1 MTDHVGGSESVT
13 SAQLDALTDF
23 VHELGQLKHSARTGW
38 WLAGVDRPETVAEH
52 SFRTAVIAYLLA
64 MLEGADPGKAV
75 LYAVFHD
82 MAETRLGDIPSVG
95 KAYLKEPAKEDV
107 AQDQLRGAPEMIVEH
122 LLSLVSEYEDRKTI
136 EARLAR
142 DADKLECLAQALE
155 YAAHGYPRTE
165 EWVQGSVESVST
177 DSGHLLADALT
188 NDNTSP
194 DRWWRDFVAKYRPRE
209 RVTEGSPVSN
219 PEARSMP

>member
-1 MTDHVGGSESVT
+1 MTDHAEGSETVT
-13 SAQLDALTDF
+13 AAQLDALTDF
-23 VHELGQLKHSARTGW
+23 VHELGQLKHSTRTGW
-38 WLAGVDRPETVAEH
+38 WLAGVDHPETVAEH
-52 SFRTAVIAYLLA
+52 TFRTAAIAYLLA

-95 KAYLKEPAKEDV
+95 KAYLKEAAKEDV
-107 AQDQLRGAPEMIVEH
+107 AQDQLRGAPGIIVEH
-122 LLSLVSEYEDRKTI
+122 LLSLVNEYEDRKTI

-188 NDNTSP
+188 NDKTSP

-209 RVTEGSPVSN
+209 RVTEGNPTSN
-219 PEARSMP
+219 PETRSMP

>member
-1 MTDHVGGSESVT
+1 MTEHVGDSESIT
-13 SAQLDALTDF
+13 AAELDALSDF
-23 VHELGQLKHSARTGW
+23 IHELGQLKHSARTGW

-52 SFRTAVIAYLLA
+52 TFRTAVIAYLLA

-75 LYAVFHD
+75 IYAVFHD

-95 KAYLKEPAKEDV
+95 KTYLKEAAKEDV

-122 LLSLVSEYEDRKTI
+122 LLSLVNEYEDRKTI

-177 DSGHLLADALT
+177 DSGRMLASALT
-188 NDNTSP
+188 NDKTSP

-209 RVTEGSPVSN
+209 RSTDGTSASKP
-219 PEARSMP
+219 